1 MPKKIYYGAHASIAK
16 GIVGALDTIK
26 KAGGNIVQIFISNP
40 NRRLI
45 RAHRIGQQ
53 QQQGFDGSTD
63 PPP

>member
-40 NRRLI
+40 
-45 RAHRIGQQ
+45 
-53 QQQGFDGSTD
+53 QGRGTKTRTRMHFSC
-63 PPP
+63 